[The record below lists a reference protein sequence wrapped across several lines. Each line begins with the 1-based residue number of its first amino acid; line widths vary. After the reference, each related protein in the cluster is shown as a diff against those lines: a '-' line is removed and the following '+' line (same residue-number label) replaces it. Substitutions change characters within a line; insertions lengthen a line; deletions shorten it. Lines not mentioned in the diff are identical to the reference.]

1 MAHRKTLYPK
11 LAAVAKQL
19 GTDFYLVEGDM
30 VSHRG
35 EKWLLLEVTG
45 SPNQPMTAKI
55 QQATHADAV
64 AIKVVKYDT
73 LRPLASMREKLLYD
87 AEVPVNNGDFVF
99 FLLDKKKNGIQQSL
113 IHVVQGVITAVGV
126 DKHEVHVYDPSPQH
140 KCYLPAWDCK
150 GKPDKNQKKQPT
162 KGYTAELLK
171 FNVDDLEMVTK
182 LTQITKFQRTRGSP

>member
-1 MAHRKTLYPK
+1 MGQRHSPGALEQCRVRTDLELYSSRLENNVELKTKVEEDAPILSALQFYVNELCDWHQEMRDMAHRKTLYPK

-30 VSHRG
+30 VSYNG

-87 AEVPVNNGDFVF
+87 AEVTVHNGD
-99 FLLDKKKNGIQQSL
+99 
-113 IHVVQGVITAVGV
+113 
-126 DKHEVHVYDPSPQH
+126 
-140 KCYLPAWDCK
+140 
-150 GKPDKNQKKQPT
+150 
-162 KGYTAELLK
+162 
-171 FNVDDLEMVTK
+171 
-182 LTQITKFQRTRGSP
+182 